1 MQIHIITAFPEM
13 FESPFSKSILKRAQE
28 QELITIKTHNIRKW
42 TTDKHKTIDH
52 RPYGGGAGMVMMV
65 EPIYKAVKEI
75 RESIGDKKTLV
86 LLTSAKGE
94 IFTQKHA
101 RDFSKYEAIIFI
113 CGHYEGIDERVKEH
127 IADLEISIGQYVLT
141 GGEIPAMVITD
152 AVTRL
157 LPGVLGNEDSIE
169 NESYT
174 EENKTEA
181 PQYTRPEKFITD
193 EGSEWTVPEVLLSG
207 NHSNIEAWR
216 KSKSTI

>member
-75 RESIGDKKTLV
+75 QESIGDKKTLV
-86 LLTSAKGE
+86 LLTSAKGQV
-94 IFTQKHA
+94 FTQKHA

-157 LPGVLGNEDSIE
+157 LPGVLGNETSIE
-169 NESYT
+169 NESFT
-174 EENKTEA
+174 DENKTEA

>member
-28 QELITIKTHNIRKW
+28 QELITIKTHNLRDW
-42 TTDKHKTIDH
+42 TNDKHKTIDH

-75 RESIGDKKTLV
+75 RDSIGDKKTLV

-101 RDFSKYEAIIFI
+101 RDFSRFEAIIII
-113 CGHYEGIDERVKEH
+113 CGHYEGIDERVNEN
-127 IADLEISIGQYVLT
+127 IADLEISIGKYVLT

-157 LPGVLGNEDSIE
+157 LPGVLGNETSIE
-169 NESYT
+169 TESFTDDNE
-174 EENKTEA
+174 TEA

-207 NHSNIEAWR
+207 NHSKIADWR
-216 KSKSTI
+216 NSKSII